1 MAHRLREEGP
11 AAAEVEGLAMRTM
24 KRRLVLDAVPLA
36 VFGVFF
42 VAGIVWLVH
51 PWQPVEDLAL
61 TELVVRR
68 VGTDLPL
75 SGAYSSL
82 PFRHP
87 GPALFLWLWWPYE
100 LLGQRSS
107 AMLAANLWFEGIVLA
122 LALGTAR
129 RLGGRTLVALLAV
142 GVAIWST
149 ANGLPLLL
157 QPWNPYVGAL
167 PTIALILLTWA
178 MVERRA
184 RALPIA
190 VVLGSWMVQAH
201 IQFGP
206 IVGVLVGVGAL
217 ALVARWIRFA
227 GWAGGLRRVRWPAIW
242 ALGLGLLV
250 WSPVVFDVATN
261 GGDSNPAAI
270 RAHYASEEQPETI
283 DRRDVSGIVR
293 SQLSFQPTWAGGDRP
308 YRAYLSPVADPTPWF
323 LVVVLVAVPL
333 AATRRAWPEL
343 RGIAVGALAL
353 LAAFAALTRVSGPI
367 GSWYLVAVE
376 GASIT
381 FFAIVATSLLQSLRA
396 HPARLVE
403 RARPGTNAPAWSA
416 MAGAGAR
423 LGLGAIA
430 VAAAV
435 FTVSALDLRED
446 EQTSAA
452 VARRM
457 RPAVDE
463 AVGDAPVL
471 LEARSGKGG
480 WVQSALVL
488 QLDREGREVHATTT
502 LEGKFPDDIAAPP
515 PDDAVRLV
523 VVTDPAPDVE
533 WNTGVEVVAE
543 ERYRLGAEGTPIHVV
558 IVSAPLDQEFVT
570 RFAAEPD
577 DVSPP

>member
-11 AAAEVEGLAMRTM
+11 AAVGIEGLAMQTI
-24 KRRLVLDAVPLA
+24 KRRLVLDAVPFA

-51 PWQPVEDLAL
+51 PWQPVEDMAL

-100 LLGQRSS
+100 LFGERSS

-122 LALGTAR
+122 IALGTAR

-206 IVGVLVGVGAL
+206 IVGVLVGAGTV
-217 ALVARWIRFA
+217 ALVARWVRTA
-227 GWAGGLRRVRWPAIW
+227 GWADGLRRVRWPALW

-250 WSPVVFDVATN
+250 WSPVIVDVVAN

-270 RAHYASEEQPETI
+270 REHYASDEQPETI

-293 SQLSFQPTWAGGDRP
+293 SQLSLQPTWAGGDRP

-323 LVVVLVAVPL
+323 LAVAAAAVAL
-333 AATRRAWPEL
+333 AASRRAWREL
-343 RGIAVGALAL
+343 RGMAVGGLAL

-381 FFAIVATSLLQSLRA
+381 FFAIVTTSLLQSLRVLGIGLLE
-396 HPARLVE
+396 RL
-403 RARPGTNAPAWSA
+403 RPGSEPPAW
-416 MAGAGAR
+416 AGTAAAGAR
-423 LGLGAIA
+423 VALGAVA

-435 FTVSALDLRED
+435 FTVSTLDLRED

-463 AVGDAPVL
+463 AVGDAPVY

-480 WVQSALVL
+480 WVQSVLVL
-488 QLDREGREVHATTT
+488 QFDREGREVHASTT
-502 LEGKFPDDIAAPP
+502 LEGKFPGDIAAPP

-523 VVTDPAPDVE
+523 VVTDPPPDVQ
-533 WNTGVEVVAE
+533 WNEGVEVVGE
-543 ERYRLGAEGTPIHVV
+543 ERYLLGAEGTPIHVV

-570 RFAAEPD
+570 RFQP
-577 DVSPP
+577 